1 MGNGFFLDIS
11 PLTCFGCVLNVCWTL
26 FQVGCPA
33 GSCQK
38 LKSFHRLLILRAMRP
53 DRLLDALTSYIG
65 ATLGED
71 YVSEPPFDMEAT
83 WKETSR
89 ATPIFFVL
97 FPGVDPTL
105 WVEALGKKY
114 GKTMVRVLD
123 GFERPMD
130 KRWNKI

>member
-1 MGNGFFLDIS
+1 
-11 PLTCFGCVLNVCWTL
+11 
-26 FQVGCPA
+26 
-33 GSCQK
+33 
-38 LKSFHRLLILRAMRP
+38 MRP

-123 GFERPMD
+123 GFEH
-130 KRWNKI
+130 RWTKNGTRFEQE